1 MLLQTGLISTFP
13 TSKSGE
19 SIAITICALDLM
31 LIGICMVS
39 MHEWMGGW
47 VDETKRQ
54 TDAGRQTWKAI
65 WEVGATDRQ
74 IGRQA
79 DGRQVGGW
87 TDRQIGRQADGR
99 QVGGWTDRQ
108 IGRQADGRRVGGWM
122 DRQVGRQ
129 ADRRQVGG
137 WTDRQIGRQADGKQ
151 VGGWSRDGRVSGL
164 ILFVINIAVCIQTKS

>member
-54 TDAGRQTWKAI
+54 TDAGRQMWKAI

-79 DGRQVGGW
+79 DGRRAGGWTDRLIGRQADGRRAGGW
-87 TDRQIGRQADGR
+87 TDRQIGRA
-99 QVGGWTDRQ
+99 
-108 IGRQADGRRVGGWM
+108 GRREA
-122 DRQVGRQ
+122 GRWVEQ
-129 ADRRQVGG
+129 RWEGE
-137 WTDRQIGRQADGKQ
+137 
-151 VGGWSRDGRVSGL
+151 WSDFVV
-164 ILFVINIAVCIQTKS
+164 LFVINIAVCIQTKS